1 MERTWMIVAG
11 CGLFAAGL
19 FLWRGH
25 VNAAFVAGTLGA
37 VSWFLS
43 LRDQL
48 KGKIVVTED
57 SLEDENESDGLNE
70 DDDEG

>member
-1 MERTWMIVAG
+1 MII
-11 CGLFAAGL
+11 AGL
-19 FLWRGH
+19 CLFVAVTFLWHGN

-48 KGKIVVTED
+48 KQKIVVVED
-57 SLEDENESDGLNE
+57 LGEDENESDAVREE
-70 DDDEG
+70 DEN

>member
-11 CGLFAAGL
+11 LCLFVAGL
-19 FLWRGH
+19 FLWRGQ

-48 KGKIVVTED
+48 KQKIVVVED
-57 SLEDENESDGLNE
+57 SLDDENESDTLGEENE
-70 DDDEG
+70 D